1 LLTKKSDDRNFVRR
15 NEQIRIPRVL
25 IVKEGVRLGVYPTY
39 EAIRMARDEG
49 LDLVEIAPNE
59 RPPVCSI
66 MDYGRYKYD
75 QQKKQKER
83 KTNIQK
89 EKEASFRYVINDHD
103 LLTKTNQIKGW
114 LEEGDRVKITIK
126 FKARE
131 NAHREQGMVTIKK
144 CLEKLADISN
154 VEREPGFE
162 GNQIVCRLLPKKKD
176 EKVKKIDQV

>member
-1 LLTKKSDDRNFVRR
+1 MFTKKPERDRSFVRR

-25 IVKEGVRLGVYPTY
+25 VVKEGNKLGVFPTY

-83 KTNIQK
+83 KGNIQK
-89 EKEASFRYVINDHD
+89 EKEVSFRYVIDDHD
-103 LLTKTNQIKGW
+103 LITKTNQIKGW
-114 LEEGDRVKITIK
+114 LEDGDRVKITIK

-131 NAHREQGMVTIKK
+131 NAHRDQGMVVIKK
-144 CLEKLADISN
+144 CLAGLTECGSI
-154 VEREPGFE
+154 EREPAFE

-176 EKVKKIDQV
+176 DKPKK

>member
-1 LLTKKSDDRNFVRR
+1 MFTKKTEQDRNFVRR

-25 IVKEGVRLGVYPTY
+25 VVRDGTKIGVFPTW

-49 LDLVEIAPNE
+49 LDLVEIAPHE

-75 QQKKQKER
+75 QQKKNKER

-89 EKEASFRYVINDHD
+89 EKEISFRYVIDDHD
-103 LLTKTNQIKGW
+103 LMVKTNQIKGW
-114 LEEGDRVKITIK
+114 LEEGDRVKIAIK

-131 NAHREQGMVTIKK
+131 NAHKEQGMVVIRK
-144 CLEKLADISN
+144 CLEGLNGIGN
-154 VEREPGFE
+154 VEREPAFE
-162 GNQIVCRLLPKKKD
+162 GNQIICRLMPKKK
-176 EKVKKIDQV
+176 ELKR